1 LFIEVFLL
9 SIKEKLLFM
18 PKKALLIVD
27 DHPVYRDALGEKFC
41 YEFAKWQLPV
51 KLASDTVEGVSLLNS
66 LNDHE
71 WVVILDILLHGI
83 SGEAAIELFRAHP
96 NVKHVVAI
104 SGLDESEWG
113 KRALRSGA
121 SAFISKNNV
130 SQFICDRVKE
140 LMEMPSE
147 QAPSTDHSPTFRLTS
162 RQKEVLTLIANGHPN
177 KIIADQLSISEQTV
191 KIHINQIFRELKVF
205 NRTQAVLI
213 AQKFLLV

>member
-1 LFIEVFLL
+1 
-9 SIKEKLLFM
+9 M
-18 PKKALLIVD
+18 PKQALLIVD

-41 YEFAKWQLPV
+41 YEFAKWQFPV
-51 KLASDTVEGVSLLNS
+51 KLAADTVEGVTLLNS
-66 LNDHE
+66 SNDHE

-83 SGEAAIELFRAHP
+83 SGEAAIQIFKAHP

-130 SQFICDRVKE
+130 SQFICDQVKE

-147 QAPSTDHSPTFRLTS
+147 QAVSTDPSQEFRLTS
-162 RQKEVLTLIANGHPN
+162 RQKEVLALIANGHPN

>member
-1 LFIEVFLL
+1 MY
-9 SIKEKLLFM
+9 KQ
-18 PKKALLIVD
+18 ALLIVD

-51 KLASDTVEGVSLLNS
+51 KLASDTDEGIAILNQAT
-66 LNDHE
+66 DHE
-71 WVVILDILLHGI
+71 WVVVLDILLHGL
-83 SGEAAIELFRAHP
+83 SGEEAIQLFQSHA

-130 SQFICDRVKE
+130 SQFICDQVKE
-140 LMEMPSE
+140 LMNMNAEHATPAE
-147 QAPSTDHSPTFRLTS
+147 NAQEFRLTS
-162 RQKEVLTLIANGHPN
+162 QQKEVLALIANGHPN
-177 KIIADQLSISEQTV
+177 KIIADRLSISEQTV

-205 NRTQAVLI
+205 NRTQAVLM
-213 AQKFLLV
+213 AQKFFLV